1 MECAGRNTLRSLLPE
16 ESMAEEKQDV
26 FQQFGKGTLSFLG
39 NAEIGGMYT
48 NEGVTPY
55 VGRGHQGL

>member
-1 MECAGRNTLRSLLPE
+1 MECAGRNTLRSLLLE

-26 FQQFGKGTLSFLG
+26 FQQFGKGTLSFLE

-48 NEGVTPY
+48 NEG
-55 VGRGHQGL
+55 